1 MSIQKLLSFF
11 LLLLL
16 FLFLLRADL
25 FYPSLL
31 CLIFVVLS
39 HFFTSYSCCTHT
51 PRLGARRSSPIQ
63 MPYQNNVFCHELLVS
78 FIQAIAHELSD
89 LVFDPLIHNSGSLSD
104 VLSPILAHQHVH
116 ATSWAHASTR
126 ARAHTH
132 THTHTH
138 AHAHTHTHTHTH
150 YHEYETTWAR
160 THTRTHTYTHTHTQ
174 NQDYGLKTPWA
185 LGSSYYE
192 RW

>member
-1 MSIQKLLSFF
+1 MFLDLYYLCTCLSRGVVF
-11 LLLLL
+11 LIFCHLCYVSSLMRSRT
-16 FLFLLRADL
+16 LLRLVFVLPTHQDL
-25 FYPSLL
+25 FAG
-31 CLIFVVLS
+31 
-39 HFFTSYSCCTHT
+39 
-51 PRLGARRSSPIQ
+51 RNSPIQ

-132 THTHTH
+132 THTHTRIRT
-138 AHAHTHTHTHTH
+138 HTHTHTHT
-150 YHEYETTWAR
+150 
-160 THTRTHTYTHTHTQ
+160 
-174 NQDYGLKTPWA
+174 LP
-185 LGSSYYE
+185 
-192 RW
+192 